1 MQIIQLHALE
11 MLVNTFNAEATLLS
25 LEEKNKIRS
34 SFQKANNYIIDHICE
49 QKTIVPYKSETGVY
63 IPNIENPTEY
73 EQFRAFFDSNIKTP
87 INLLHPQ
94 ANNRYSN
101 LMFLPSK
108 TNTSIKTVILD
119 KVMGLYAGIDHENNI
134 FVITF
139 YTDPNGFYIET
150 DVRTCIFSVLY
161 ELPTDTDILKQIEL
175 QAEAVS
181 NIYKAYN
188 QVYNEIEEMLES
200 FTEEI
205 LPSGK
210 KRYNSK
216 IYEEPIW
223 NKVKA
228 SYIPLM
234 QKHTIRYLPTTA
246 PKKQDDYQFGQVF
259 FDKDDERIVEV
270 KSYTDFVYW
279 DY

>member
-1 MQIIQLHALE
+1 
-11 MLVNTFNAEATLLS
+11 MLVNTFNAEATLWS
-25 LEEKNKIRS
+25 LEQKNKIRS
-34 SFQKANNYIIDHICE
+34 SFQKATNYIIDHICE
-49 QKTIVPYKSETGVY
+49 QKTIVPYKSKTGVY
-63 IPNIENPTEY
+63 IPTIENPTEY
-73 EQFRAFFDSNIKTP
+73 NQFRAFFDSNIKTP
-87 INLLHPQ
+87 INLLLPQ
-94 ANNRYSN
+94 ANNRYNN

-119 KVMGLYAGIDHENNI
+119 KKMGLYAGIDHESNT
-134 FVITF
+134 FVVTF
-139 YTDPNGFYIET
+139 YTDPSGFFIET

-188 QVYNEIEEMLES
+188 QVYNEIEEMLEP
-200 FTEEI
+200 FIEEI
-205 LPSGK
+205 LPGGK
-210 KRYNSK
+210 RRYNNK
-216 IYEEPIW
+216 IYEESVW

-228 SYIPLM
+228 RYIPLI
-234 QKHTIRYLPTTA
+234 QRHTIRYLPTTA
-246 PKKQDDYQFGQVF
+246 PKKQNDYQFGQVF

-270 KSYTDFVYW
+270 KRYTDFVYW